1 LESGDALEALMHD
14 VRVWV
19 QEGETEKLVAEEAKA
34 RERLGHVVNSR
45 GIKRYLKRE
54 WAPLGARIAS
64 IPMSRPCCSGP
75 PSKDRTI
82 MPRQLVGL
90 RKA

>member
-1 LESGDALEALMHD
+1 MESGDALEALMHD

-34 RERLGHVVNSR
+34 RDRLGHAVNSR

-54 WAPLGARIAS
+54 WHPLALVLLPFRCRDHVALGLH
-64 IPMSRPCCSGP
+64 P
-75 PSKDRTI
+75 RTG
-82 MPRQLVGL
+82 R
-90 RKA
+90 